1 MPEANEASADDNN
14 APPASKK
21 KLIII
26 IVAVVLLLSAAGGG
40 AFFMFFNDDS
50 TSTEEVLAET
60 ETEEVIEKGEANYVA
75 MPRPFV
81 FNVVEGKRDRTVQI
95 KVQLM
100 VKNKSSEGLVRKHTP
115 LLESTLVSVFGAATI
130 EQLRSPEG
138 KSQLRKTAL
147 EELNKATTQVEKS
160 DLIHAVLFTGF
171 VLQ

>member
-1 MPEANEASADDNN
+1 MAEANDASIDGEN
-14 APPASKK
+14 AAPKSKK

-26 IVAVVLLLSAAGGG
+26 IVAVVVLLAAGGGG
-40 AFFMFFNDDS
+40 AFFMLSGDDAAS
-50 TSTEEVLAET
+50 DETAVEATT
-60 ETEEVIEKGEANYVA
+60 ETTEKGANYVP

-81 FNVVEGKRDRTVQI
+81 FNVLEGKRDRTVQI

-100 VKNKSSEGLVRKHTP
+100 VNTKSSEDIIRKHIP

-138 KSQLRKTAL
+138 KNELRQKAL
-147 EELNKATTQVEKS
+147 EELNAATAMVEQS
-160 DLIHAVLFTGF
+160 ALIHTVLFTGF